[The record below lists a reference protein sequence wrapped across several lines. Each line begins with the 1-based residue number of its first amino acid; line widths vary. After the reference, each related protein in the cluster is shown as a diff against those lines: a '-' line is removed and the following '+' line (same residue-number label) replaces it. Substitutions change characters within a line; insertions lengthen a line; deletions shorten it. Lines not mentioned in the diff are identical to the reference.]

1 MAHVSLDELKKR
13 VRRRADMQEFDLIED
28 EELVEYIQASWCEL
42 YDIILGSGYG
52 SEYYLRLEPLMP
64 PDPDDDR
71 GPGLLLPDDF
81 YKLRGVFTV
90 KGMMPD
96 RQLRRVEVE
105 ELVKLLAE
113 TGEPT
118 AYCMI
123 SDSIVPAPSS
133 PSTMIMVAY
142 YPAAPLVDG
151 RGGIDDINGWA
162 EYVVVDAAI
171 KCMQKEES
179 DPSVLLAQKSALK
192 LRIEQMAPSR
202 DAGQADRVTDATGMF
217 GRKDYY
223 S

>member
-28 EELVEYIQASWCEL
+28 EELGEYIQASWCEL
-42 YDIILGSGYG
+42 YDLILASYG
-52 SEYYLRLEPLMP
+52 SEYYLRMEPLMP
-64 PDPDDDR
+64 PGPGDD
-71 GPGLLLPDDF
+71 GPGLRLPDDF

-96 RQLRRVEVE
+96 AQLRRVEVE
-105 ELVKLLAE
+105 ELVKFLAE

-118 AYCMI
+118 VYCMI
-123 SDSIVPAPSS
+123 SDRIVPAPSGS
-133 PSTMIMVAY
+133 STMLMVAY
-142 YPAAPLVDG
+142 YPAAPLVGG

-171 KCMQKEES
+171 KCLQKEES

-202 DAGQADRVTDATGMF
+202 DAGQADRVTDVTGMF
-217 GRKDYY
+217 SPRKDYY